1 VELPVDLAVYGC
13 FVHYNNGNLS
23 FKSIKVLTKNNNM
36 KKINL
41 LAAVLML
48 CSPVFAQTKWT
59 VNKAHAKVGFTVT
72 HLTISEV
79 DGNFKKFD
87 ATLTSSKPDFS
98 DAVFEVT
105 ADVGS
110 VNTDNDMRD
119 NDLKSDHF
127 FDAVKFPTLTFASKS
142 ITKTGDKTYKLTGD
156 LTMHGITKQVAL
168 DLAIT
173 GTGRNMRNQKP
184 IAGFKV
190 TGTINR
196 NDFGVGKMPAAVV
209 SDNVDLRAVGEFD
222 QE

>member
-1 VELPVDLAVYGC
+1 
-13 FVHYNNGNLS
+13 
-23 FKSIKVLTKNNNM
+23 M

-48 CSPVFAQTKWT
+48 GTTAFAQSKWA

-72 HLTISEV
+72 HLAISEV

-87 ATLTSSKPDFS
+87 ATLTSSKADFS
-98 DAVFEVT
+98 DAVFELT

-127 FDAVKFPTLTFASKS
+127 FDAAKYPTLSFVSKG
-142 ITKTGDKTYKLTGD
+142 ITKTGDKRYKLTGE
-156 LTMHGITKQVAL
+156 LTMHGITKPVTL
-168 DLAIT
+168 DMAVT
-173 GTGRNMRNQKP
+173 GTGKSMQNQKP
-184 IAGFKV
+184 IAGFKI

-196 NDFGVGKMPAAVV
+196 NDFGVGHMPSAVV
-209 SDNVDLRAVGEFD
+209 SDEVEIRAVGEFD
-222 QE
+222 QI

>member
-1 VELPVDLAVYGC
+1 
-13 FVHYNNGNLS
+13 
-23 FKSIKVLTKNNNM
+23 M

-156 LTMHGITKQVAL
+156 LTMHGVTKQVAL

-173 GTGRNMRNQKP
+173 GTGKNMRNQKP

-196 NDFGVGKMPAAVV
+196 NDFGVGKMPAAMV